1 MTEPQLKHKPSATT
15 DKGIERAQ
23 EVLAA
28 ARALVVAEGFACLSM
43 RRVAA
48 EAGMSLSN
56 VQHYFSSKEAL
67 TEAVMLGMLAEI
79 QDRVD
84 RIGQLKPASPAD
96 RFAQAIDL
104 FLDEV
109 ANPQLQALMLECWG
123 LALHQPSA
131 AALMDKMRAREVK
144 TIYQLLDGL
153 MPNVSDAERKTRAEL
168 VVAFLQGLLTTAAR
182 SRFHQLSMPMHAA
195 ARAAVMRLATDR
207 AHTSA

>member
-28 ARALVVAEGFACLSM
+28 ARALVVAEGFAGLSM

-182 SRFHQLSMPMHAA
+182 SRFHQLSMPMRAA

-207 AHTSA
+207 ALTSA

>member
-15 DKGIERAQ
+15 DKGLERAQ

-28 ARALVVAEGFACLSM
+28 ARALVVAEGFAGLSM

-48 EAGMSLSN
+48 EVGMSLSN
-56 VQHYFSSKEAL
+56 VQHYYGSKEAL
-67 TEAVMLGMLAEI
+67 VEAVMLGMLEDI
-79 QDRVD
+79 QARVD
-84 RIGQLKPASPAD
+84 RIGQLKPASAAD

-144 TIYQLLDGL
+144 TIYALLDGL
-153 MPNVSDAERKTRAEL
+153 MPNVSDAERRTRAEL
-168 VVAFLQGLLTTAAR
+168 IVAFLQGLLTTAAR
-182 SRFHQLSMPMHAA
+182 SRFHQLSMPLHGA
-195 ARAAVMRLATDR
+195 ARAAVMKMATER
-207 AHTSA
+207 

>member
-15 DKGIERAQ
+15 DKGLERAQ

-28 ARALVVAEGFACLSM
+28 ARALVVAEGFAGLSM

-48 EAGMSLSN
+48 DVGMSLSN
-56 VQHYFSSKEAL
+56 VQHYYGSKEAL
-67 TEAVMLGMLAEI
+67 VEAVMLGMLEDI
-79 QDRVD
+79 QARVD
-84 RIGQLKPASPAD
+84 RIGQLKPASAAD

-144 TIYQLLDGL
+144 TIYALLDGL
-153 MPNVSDAERKTRAEL
+153 MPNVSDAERRTRAEL
-168 VVAFLQGLLTTAAR
+168 IVAFLQGLLTTAAR
-182 SRFHQLSMPMHAA
+182 SRFHQLSMPLHGA
-195 ARAAVMRLATDR
+195 ARAAVMKMATER
-207 AHTSA
+207 